1 MRTQGYTFT
10 QSRKQHPV
18 EPDSPMPSGFFRRLH
33 ARTLGRGE
41 KRLAAAV
48 LEDAVHTF
56 QRTRGSKDYH
66 SRVLYWEA
74 ETWFGSGDRRSLFS
88 FENVC
93 SILGLR
99 SIDIRRLLQRW
110 IERRTDGFPLP
121 KWMLGEAPGPGMR
134 LASTGPAGLFPV
146 PPQASLPVTVKNERA
161 APISL
166 GTPGVHRDG
175 AN

>member
-1 MRTQGYTFT
+1 
-10 QSRKQHPV
+10 
-18 EPDSPMPSGFFRRLH
+18 MPAGFFKRLH

-56 QRTRGSKDYH
+56 QKTRGSKDYH

-74 ETWFGSGDRRSLFS
+74 ETWFGSRDRRSLFS

-99 SIDIRRLLQRW
+99 PTDIRRLLQRW
-110 IERRTDGFPLP
+110 TERRMDGVA
-121 KWMLGEAPGPGMR
+121 APAWALASVPRAGR
-134 LASTGPAGLFPV
+134 LAPTRPAELFPV
-146 PPQASLPVTVKNERA
+146 PPQALRPVTVKNE
-161 APISL
+161 PL
-166 GTPGVHRDG
+166 GTPGVDRDG
-175 AN
+175 SN

>member
-1 MRTQGYTFT
+1 MPSQGYSFEIP
-10 QSRKQHPV
+10 RNQHPV
-18 EPDSPMPSGFFRRLH
+18 EPDSPMPAGFFKRLH

-74 ETWFGSGDRRSLFS
+74 ETWFGSRDRRSLFS

-99 SIDIRRLLQRW
+99 STDIRRLLQRW
-110 IERRTDGFPLP
+110 IERRMDGVAVPE
-121 KWMLGEAPGPGMR
+121 WA
-134 LASTGPAGLFPV
+134 LASVPRAGMLAPTGPAGLFPV
-146 PPQASLPVTVKNERA
+146 PPQASGPERA
-161 APISL
+161 AAAPL
-166 GTPGVHRDG
+166 HTPGVERNG
-175 AN
+175 SN